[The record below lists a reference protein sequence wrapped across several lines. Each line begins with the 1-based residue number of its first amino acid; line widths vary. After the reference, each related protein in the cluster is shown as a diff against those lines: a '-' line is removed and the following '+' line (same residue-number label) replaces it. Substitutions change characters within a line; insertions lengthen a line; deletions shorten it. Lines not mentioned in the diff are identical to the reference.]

1 MRRRARRMFYGW
13 YVVGCAFV
21 TATCG
26 FGLGFYGPGV
36 YLASLHTL
44 RGWPI
49 TTMSWAVTLYYLA
62 SATWIIFVG
71 DAIER
76 FGARC
81 VLLIG
86 AGAMS
91 AAVAYLPAV
100 RSPWQ
105 LYPTF
110 VVMSLGWA
118 AMSGAA
124 INTIVAPWFDRK
136 RGLAISLALNG
147 SSCGGVF
154 VPPLLV
160 ALTTKLGFEKGLHVA
175 VVLMLAVMAPVLLVL
190 RRRPEDVGLGPDGRR
205 LPGQSL
211 ATGPSR
217 PDRPDRWSRR
227 GAWRDRAFLTVS
239 IPFALGLLAQV
250 GFLTHQMSY
259 LLRFLPAESASLVVS
274 ATAAAAVLGRTGT
287 GLFVDRVDRR
297 VMSAGNFALQMVAL
311 GLLLGARSTAIVCLG
326 CVLFGLG
333 VGNMITLPSLIIQRE
348 FPRQHFARI
357 VSLVVSVNQYTF
369 AFGPAI
375 LGGLRDLWGNYSASF
390 VFCIGLQTIAV
401 LVVLRGRRGTAGG
414 STNVIAEVTA

>member
-1 MRRRARRMFYGW
+1 MFYGW

-118 AMSGAA
+118 AMSGAG

-175 VVLMLAVMAPVLLVL
+175 VVLMLAVMAPVLFVL

-227 GAWRDRAFLTVS
+227 GAWRDRAFLTIS

-259 LLRFLPAESASLVVS
+259 LLRFLQPESASL
-274 ATAAAAVLGRTGT
+274 AV
-287 GLFVDRVDRR
+287 
-297 VMSAGNFALQMVAL
+297 
-311 GLLLGARSTAIVCLG
+311 GLLPGAESTAIVCLG

-333 VGNMITLPSLIIQRE
+333 VGNVVTLPSLIIQHE
-348 FPRQHFARI
+348 FPRQHFARV
-357 VSLVVSVNQYTF
+357 VSLIVSVNQYTF

-375 LGGLRDLWGNYSASF
+375 LGGPQDRWGSYRASF
-390 VFCIGLQTIAV
+390 VFCIGLQAIAT
-401 LVVLRGRRGTAGG
+401 LVVLLRRRGTEANPGAR
-414 STNVIAEVTA
+414 SPEVMP